1 METYKG
7 NTNLKD
13 TQGITSII
21 TTLNAELV
29 AKKQNQLNDLEI
41 AVLEAAYTNLSGP
54 EDKRGAIDDFTPYG
68 ALEKSGPRFALD
80 AKAFQII
87 RREDPSQAVYKSS
100 WVRFGVEVDTID
112 GEEKING
119 FLRSNMYEYKD
130 QSVNVSIDMP
140 DTAFHLN
147 RLMDEGLPVVAFLG
161 AARLGIVDGMLL
173 LEYVQNVV
181 DTIPNMAVM
190 TGGYRGEEGNSYG
203 VTRAGFDVPKS
214 RSMETLVVMC
224 EAGVGHA
231 HQTSTSKT
239 IYGKHWGDDT
249 PGLVATSDVAIF
261 IRNVP
266 AGKNFGAW
274 TEVEIANFLYHNK
287 GVAILDPTLSETD
300 FPTGETEEV
309 FFEKKIR
316 VFRDPIALAHYIK
329 TVLPCRETLQNRTPF
344 TPNEEAV
351 EKAIYQRY
359 IDHDMV
365 KEDWL
370 GVRLHYGP
378 ISDEEREE
386 LDALMTDE
394 ERESKKYSRRARWVR
409 NERISFLKYDEAEKT
424 KLPEAERQNYIPV
437 FPFSNLP
444 EAIEA
449 GSRDLILSGYWKD
462 IMLLQILKKIKVEDI
477 TTSEMIEQYATYR
490 KVINDR
496 LQKELLIGSVES
508 ILLSKGTIAGI
519 WLLYKVEHTPNMLS
533 WLIDIVPNDYDKA
546 LQALSL

>member
-1 METYKG
+1 MKTYTG
-7 NTNLKD
+7 NTDSKD
-13 TQGITSII
+13 TQGITGII
-21 TTLNAELV
+21 ARLNTEL
-29 AKKQNQLNDLEI
+29 AGKKQSQLNDLEI
-41 AVLEAAYTNLSGP
+41 TVLEASYTNLSGP
-54 EDKRGAIDDFTPYG
+54 EEKRGTIADFAPYG

-100 WVRFGVEVDTID
+100 WVRFGIEVDTID

-119 FLRSNMYEYKD
+119 FLRSNMYEYQD
-130 QSVNVSIDMP
+130 QPVNVSVDMP

-147 RLMDEGLPVVAFLG
+147 RLMDAGLPVVAFLG
-161 AARLGIVDGMLL
+161 AARLGIADGMLL
-173 LEYVQNVV
+173 LEYVQHIV
-181 DTIPNMAVM
+181 DTIPNIAVM

-266 AGKNFGAW
+266 EGKNFGAW
-274 TEVEIANFLYHNK
+274 TDVEIANFLYHTK
-287 GVAILDPTLSETD
+287 GVAILDPTLSEID

-329 TVLPCRETLQNRTPF
+329 TILPCQETLQNRARYTPSD
-344 TPNEEAV
+344 EAV

-359 IDHDMV
+359 IDDDMV

-370 GVRLHYGP
+370 GVRLHYAP

-409 NERISFLKYDEAEKT
+409 NERTPFLKYDETEKA
-424 KLPEAERQNYIPV
+424 KLSEAAQQNYTPV

-449 GSRDLILSGYWKD
+449 GTRDLILSGYWKD
-462 IMLLQILKKIKVEDI
+462 IMLLQILKKIKAEDI
-477 TTSEMIEQYATYR
+477 TINEMIEKYATYR
-490 KVINDR
+490 KIINGR
-496 LQKELLIGSVES
+496 LNDDPLNHPESTLI
-508 ILLSKGTIAGI
+508 SKGTIADI

-533 WLIDIVPNDYDKA
+533 WLIDIAPNEYDKA
-546 LQALSL
+546 LEAL